1 MKLILQKVHFVW
13 YMFWVA
19 ISFFLMYP
27 LFYYNTRK
35 ESRYYRVARLRKIW
49 CDIGFIL
56 GFYRYKTEFEVPV
69 DFNQTMV
76 IVTNHTSYLDTPVI
90 CTMISGNYHFMGK
103 VELLK
108 HPVLKLFFQT
118 IDVPVD
124 RASRIAGY
132 RALKRVEENI
142 KKGMSLILYPEGTMS
157 KNPPEMGEFKSG
169 AFKLAVDTQVP
180 ILPVTF
186 INNYKL
192 MRGSGTKEGSR
203 PGTMRAYFHAPI
215 DTKGLSSAEDI
226 EALTEKVFNIINSK
240 LDHHENR

>member
-1 MKLILQKVHFVW
+1 MKLILKKAHFVW

-19 ISFFLMYP
+19 IIFFIMYP
-27 LFYYNTRK
+27 LFYYYTRK
-35 ESRYYRVARLRKIW
+35 ESRYHKIARLRKIW
-49 CDIGFIL
+49 CDIGFIMGL
-56 GFYRYKTEFEVPV
+56 FRYKTEFEVPV
-69 DFNQTMV
+69 DFNKTMV

-108 HPVLKLFFQT
+108 HPVLKLFFKT

-124 RASRIAGY
+124 RSSRIAGY
-132 RALKRVEENI
+132 RALKKVEENI
-142 KKGMSLILYPEGTMS
+142 NKGMSLILYPEGTMS
-157 KNPPEMGEFKSG
+157 KNPPYMSEFKTG

-186 INNYKL
+186 INNYQL
-192 MRGSGTKEGSR
+192 MKGSGTKEGSV

-215 DTKGLSSAEDI
+215 ETKGLSSAEDV
-226 EALTEKVFNIINSK
+226 EALSKRVFELIDSK
-240 LDHHENR
+240 LEKNENR

>member
-1 MKLILQKVHFVW
+1 MKILLQKVHFVW

-19 ISFFLMYP
+19 ISFFIMYP

-35 ESRYYRVARLRKIW
+35 ESRYHRVARLRKIW
-49 CDIGFIL
+49 CDIGFVL
-56 GFYRYKTEFEVPV
+56 GFYAYKTEFEVPV
-69 DFNQTMV
+69 DFNKTMV

-90 CTMISGNYHFMGK
+90 CTMIGGNYHFMGK

-124 RASRIAGY
+124 RSSRIAGY
-132 RALKRVEENI
+132 RALKKVEENI
-142 KKGMSLILYPEGTMS
+142 RKGMSLILYPEGTMS

-192 MRGSGTKEGSR
+192 MRGNGTKFGSR
-203 PGTMRAYFHAPI
+203 PGIMKAYFHAPVE
-215 DTKGLSSAEDI
+215 TTGLSSAEDI
-226 EALTEKVFNIINSK
+226 EKLSKQIFDTINSK
-240 LDHHENR
+240 LEK

>member
-1 MKLILQKVHFVW
+1 MKLILRKVHFVW

-19 ISFFLMYP
+19 ISFFIMYP
-27 LFYYNTRK
+27 LFYYYTRK
-35 ESRYYRVARLRKIW
+35 ESRYHNVARLRKVW

-69 DFNQTMV
+69 DFNQTMI
-76 IVTNHTSYLDTPVI
+76 IVTNHSSYLDTPVI
-90 CTMISGNYHFMGK
+90 CSMISGDYHFMGK

-124 RASRIAGY
+124 RASKIAGY
-132 RALKRVEENI
+132 RALKKVEANI
-142 KKGMSLILYPEGTMS
+142 LKGRSLILYPEGTMS
-157 KNPPEMGEFKSG
+157 LKAPEMGEFKSG

-186 INNYKL
+186 LNNYKL
-192 MRGSGTKEGSR
+192 MPGSGNKSGSI

-215 DTKGLSSAEDI
+215 DTKGLSSAEDV
-226 EALTEKVFNIINSK
+226 ENLTKKVFDLIDSK
-240 LDHHENR
+240 LDK